1 MITNQQMNSKI
12 FRKINC
18 QIASS
23 KSKKMDDLK
32 EDINKQVNSTGHWY
46 NTVQEDNGWVQ
57 NKYTSKTQYG
67 ESHILKGHWDSEVG
81 EEETEMLE
89 IKSRNCQ

>member
-12 FRKINC
+12 FRKIKC

-32 EDINKQVNSTGHWY
+32 EDRNKQDNSIGH
-46 NTVQEDNGWVQ
+46 
-57 NKYTSKTQYG
+57 
-67 ESHILKGHWDSEVG
+67 
-81 EEETEMLE
+81 
-89 IKSRNCQ
+89 